1 MERFEYRGVI
11 GVFLLLGEVQAAG
24 AVDFILRVEVHRN
37 TIRND
42 LVDKLLARG
51 LRLQIGVAAVN
62 LVFVFHRQAIHGEQ
76 SLRPIAGTADLLD
89 STTLYR
95 LLYRIITDDSGKV
108 VIRCA

>member
-62 LVFVFHRQAIHGEQ
+62 LVFVFHRKAIHGEQ
-76 SLRPIAGTADLLD
+76 SFTAVAAALELLNPP
-89 STTLYR
+89 TEP
-95 LLYRIITDDSGKV
+95 
-108 VIRCA
+108 